1 MIRSLWR
8 HALLPLLLFA
18 AASSALATGNYP
30 GNAVRVNGVDV
41 SYQRFM
47 GLYQEHQRDR
57 GVAIAARG
65 DQLPLLTEMRKEAM
79 DMLIEQELIIQAAA
93 AKGIE
98 VSAAEI
104 DAAWADISEPFDSKQ
119 QFLLRLDTEGYTEDS
134 YRDHLKRMIPAKKY
148 LDEIRL
154 QAMQVSDEELEQ
166 YYRDNEYRLTLPEQ
180 VRVRHI
186 LLSWKPLGK
195 PDDRAALLEQM
206 QAILDKARAGEDF
219 EQLAAE
225 YSDDSSRMH
234 GGDVGFFQRGQ
245 MVPLFETAAFAL
257 KQPGDISDI
266 VETNFGLHII
276 RLEEHKPAYL
286 VPLDEVREKL
296 RAHISEEKVA
306 KAETQEKARLRADAD
321 IEILIR
327 LERPKQQN

>member
-1 MIRSLWR
+1 MIRTVWS
-8 HALLPLLLFA
+8 HALMSLLLFA
-18 AASSALATGNYP
+18 AGNAALATGNYP
-30 GNAVRVNGVDV
+30 GDAVRVNGVDV

-93 AKGIE
+93 ARGIE
-98 VSAAEI
+98 VTAEEI
-104 DAAWADISEPFDSKQ
+104 DAAWADISEPFDGKQ
-119 QFLLRLDTEGYTEDS
+119 RFMLRLDTEGYTEDS

-148 LDEIRL
+148 LDEIRM

-166 YYRDNEYRLTLPEQ
+166 YYRDNEYRLTLPGQ

-195 PDDRAALLEQM
+195 PDDRAALFEQI
-206 QAILDKARAGEDF
+206 QAILEKARAGEDF
-219 EQLAAE
+219 AKLASE
-225 YSDDSSRMH
+225 YSDDSSRLH
-234 GGDVGFFQRGQ
+234 GGDVGFIRRGQ
-245 MVPLFETAAFAL
+245 MVAAFEAAAFAL
-257 KQPGDISDI
+257 KEPGDMSDI

-276 RLEEHKPAYL
+276 RLEERKQAYL

-306 KAETQEKARLRADAD
+306 KAEAEEKARLRADAE

-327 LERPKQQN
+327 LERPKQN